1 MSGVSFSDSIDN
13 NLEIIRELLRG
24 LPPGTRNQARLAA
37 SVVEKAITNIMKDS
51 QGSQGAALGT
61 AFAVYIFAQRFV
73 ETSKGGDGEGQ
84 KLIQT
89 LN

>member
-1 MSGVSFSDSIDN
+1 MSGAKFSDSIEN
-13 NLEIIRELLRG
+13 NLELLRELLRG
-24 LPPGTRNQARLAA
+24 LPPSTRNQARLAA
-37 SVVEKAITNIMKDS
+37 SVVEKAITDIMKDS

-73 ETSKGGDGEGQ
+73 ETGEGGEGEGN
-84 KLIQT
+84 KLIQL